1 MVLKHKKLKYN
12 ARIQNSGY
20 LLKEGSLAV
29 ICRTPDG
36 SSLLLMIHCVMWFY
50 VLWNSYMCM
59 ILQFKKFFKR
69 NKYKH
74 VEFLK

>member
-36 SSLLLMIHCVMWFY
+36 SSLLLMIHCVMCFY
-50 VLWNSYMCM
+50 VL
-59 ILQFKKFFKR
+59 
-69 NKYKH
+69 
-74 VEFLK
+74 